1 MNNENVVLMSQ
12 PICEDEKMFLR
23 GQEFMNLSPDA
34 IRDLMAQCPESY
46 DDMSDE
52 ELGDE
57 GDGQPREYTCQI
69 DECMKVFTDILTYR
83 KHLVTHG
90 ERLYRCTQE
99 GCGKKFLDNSKLKR
113 H

>member
-1 MNNENVVLMSQ
+1 
-12 PICEDEKMFLR
+12 
-23 GQEFMNLSPDA
+23 MNLSPEA
-34 IRDLMAQCPESY
+34 IRDLIAQQSMSF

-52 ELGDE
+52 EMMGVDI
-57 GDGQPREYTCQI
+57 DGKLKEYTCQI

-90 ERLYRCTQE
+90 ERLYRCPAE